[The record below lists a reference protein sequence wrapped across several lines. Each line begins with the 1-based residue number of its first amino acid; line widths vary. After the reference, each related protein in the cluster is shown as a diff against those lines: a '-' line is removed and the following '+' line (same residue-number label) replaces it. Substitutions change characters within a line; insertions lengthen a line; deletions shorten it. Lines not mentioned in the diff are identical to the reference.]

1 MIIVLTFIIADTII
15 TVVVVVLVV
24 VACLEASITAA
35 PLPALSFIVFGIVVF
50 VVVRLL
56 LLLIAMIESKCS
68 FAFSPPCFASA
79 ARAAMVFAMQLCSLR
94 PRDSPPPG
102 LARCFSACE
111 GRPRRVCGCA
121 RPRRFPGYVFGM
133 SSAPR
138 REVSGTVAHR
148 SGDSAVRTLPIAS
161 GASSVWT
168 TSSRTLLWTRLFV
181 WWRPFGMSAMSTDYS
196 GVEDEHQVAS
206 LV

>member
-35 PLPALSFIVFGIVVF
+35 PLPALSPIVFGIVVF

-94 PRDSPPPG
+94 PRDSPPPRLG
-102 LARCFSACE
+102 AVFLSLRGKTEARLRL
-111 GRPRRVCGCA
+111 RPPTEI
-121 RPRRFPGYVFGM
+121 PRLRIRDVFGT
-133 SSAPR
+133 AEGGLWHRCPPQR
-138 REVSGTVAHR
+138 RQRGSYAAHR
-148 SGDSAVRTLPIAS
+148 F
-161 GASSVWT
+161 W
-168 TSSRTLLWTRLFV
+168 RLV
-181 WWRPFGMSAMSTDYS
+181 GLDN
-196 GVEDEHQVAS
+196 
-206 LV
+206 